1 MNHRLDLNLLPI
13 AVALYEER
21 GVSRTATR
29 LGMSQPAVSAALA
42 RLRKAFDDP
51 LFVRT
56 AHGMEPTPRAQA
68 LIAPAREVLS
78 RVERDVLPG
87 LAFDPATADVTFTFA
102 LSDVGEMVFLP
113 RILERIQRLAPL
125 ASLRSVTP
133 APSNLREDLETGEI
147 DLAVG
152 YFPDLETNNFFQQRL
167 FTHHFC
173 CLSRAD
179 HPIASKR
186 LSLKQFLALK
196 HVAVHASGRS
206 QELFERFLSRNKIH
220 PKVVLVTPHF
230 MSLPTIIGKSDLV
243 ATVPHAI
250 GMFFSGSWA
259 NIKTVL
265 PPFADAPRIVLKQ
278 HWHRKAHHDPRNQW
292 LRRQVTQ
299 LFNDESDEWKADW
312 RAGPRSGSS
321 TR

>member
-1 MNHRLDLNLLPI
+1 MNQRLDLNLLPI

-21 GVSRTATR
+21 GVSRTAVR

-56 AHGMEPTPRAQA
+56 AHGMEPTPRAHA
-68 LIAPAREVLS
+68 LITPARDVLS
-78 RVERDVLPG
+78 RVQRDVLSG
-87 LAFDPATADVTFTFA
+87 LAFDPASAKTTFTFA

-113 RILERIQRLAPL
+113 RLLEGLKRLAPL
-125 ASLRSVTP
+125 ASMRSV
-133 APSNLREDLETGEI
+133 APPPIELRDGLEMGEI

-152 YFPDLETNNFFQQRL
+152 YFPDLATTNFFQQRL

-173 CLSRAD
+173 CLLRAN
-179 HPIASKR
+179 HPIANRR

-196 HVAVHASGRS
+196 HVAVHAAGRS
-206 QELFERFLSRNKIH
+206 QELYDKFLVRKRVRPN
-220 PKVVLVTPHF
+220 VVLVTPHF
-230 MSLPTIIGKSDLV
+230 MSLPPIIGKSDLC

-250 GMFFSGSWA
+250 GMFFSGPGT

-265 PPFADAPRIVLKQ
+265 PPFPEAPHIVLKQ
-278 HWHRKAHHDPRNQW
+278 HWHRKTHHDPRNQW
-292 LRRQVTQ
+292 LRRLVSE
-299 LFNDESDEWKADW
+299 LFNQDSDEWKT
-312 RAGPRSGSS
+312 GRSEG
-321 TR
+321 

>member
-1 MNHRLDLNLLPI
+1 MTMNHRLDLNLLPI
-13 AVALYEER
+13 AIALYEER

-68 LIAPAREVLS
+68 LIAPARDVLS
-78 RVERDVLPG
+78 RVERDVLSG
-87 LAFDPATADVTFTFA
+87 LAFDPATANTTFTFA

-113 RILERIQRLAPL
+113 RILERLQSLAPL
-125 ASLRSVTP
+125 ASVRSVAFP
-133 APSNLREDLETGEI
+133 PSELRDGLETGEI

-152 YFPDLETNNFFQQRL
+152 YFPDVETTNFFQQRL
-167 FTHHFC
+167 FNHHFC
-173 CLSRAD
+173 CLLRAD
-179 HPIASKR
+179 HPIQSKR
-186 LSLKQFLALK
+186 LSVKQFLALK
-196 HVAVHASGRS
+196 HVAVHAAGRS
-206 QELFERFLSRNKIH
+206 QEIFERFLVRNRIR
-220 PKVVLVTPHF
+220 PQVVLVTPHF
-230 MSLPTIIGKSDLV
+230 MSLPAIIGKSNLC

-250 GMFFSGSWA
+250 GMFFSGSWT

-265 PPFADAPRIVLKQ
+265 PPFPDAPRIVLKQ

-292 LRRQVTQ
+292 LRRLVSE
-299 LFNDESDEWKADW
+299 LFNQESDEWKTKRGD
-312 RAGPRSGSS
+312 
-321 TR
+321 